1 MGSTALWTLLVSV
14 PIMLLAPF
22 SPSGRAPYR
31 FGRIWSWLVLK
42 SNGVRLECLGREHI
56 RKDRSYVF
64 ISNHVSH
71 LDPPAVALCV
81 PNTLRFVGK
90 RSLARIPVF
99 GLAARLARV
108 IFIDRHDSSHSRESL
123 NRCRADLHGGISALF
138 FAEGTRS
145 PDGRLQP
152 FKKGGVILA
161 LQTGLPLVP
170 VTVLGSRHLM
180 PKGQR
185 HIKPGTVRVVL
196 DRPIAVAGFGFED
209 RSVLLERVHQ
219 VIQGHLEH
227 EGRRPRGNRTDPIKT
242 PSPRPSGRGHR
253 IISG

>member
-14 PIMLLAPF
+14 PIILLTPF
-22 SPSGRAPYR
+22 SPSGRATYR
-31 FGRIWSWLVLK
+31 FGRLWSWLVLK

-71 LDPPAVALCV
+71 LDPPAVALCI

-108 IFIDRHDSSHSRESL
+108 IFIDRRDSAHSRETL
-123 NRCRADLHGGISALF
+123 NRCRADLRDGISALF

-161 LQTGLPLVP
+161 IQAGLPLVP
-170 VTVLGSRHLM
+170 VTVLGSRRLM

-196 DRPIAVAGFGFED
+196 DRPIAVAGSGFED
-209 RSVLLERVHQ
+209 RFGLLERVRR
-219 VIQGHLEH
+219 VIQGHLEQKD
-227 EGRRPRGNRTDPIKT
+227 RRPCENLTDPIEN
-242 PSPRPSGRGHR
+242 PSLLPSGRRR